1 MILLKTMNM
10 EKTLKQFLFAV
21 MGILMF
27 ASGCADEDVTGQ
39 FNVTVSAVYM
49 IPTAEVATTTG
60 TVPVDANIYKLGD
73 EITLI
78 GNTGNLARTNVNGPF
93 FAGWG
98 VPGLAANL
106 AHPGGTVVTIPRTLP
121 SSTYTITP
129 KWGYKVTYNGNGSD
143 GGAEPAEGI
152 FVNTASVTVAGLGT
166 LTRAG
171 YTFTGWNTAANG
183 SGTARAAGSNFTM
196 GTANVTLYAQWQPD

>member
-1 MILLKTMNM
+1 MNM
-10 EKTLKQFLFAV
+10 EKMLKQFLFAV

-73 EITLI
+73 DITLI
-78 GNTGNLARTNVNGPF
+78 GNTGNLARTNGPF

-98 VPGLAANL
+98 VPGLAANV
-106 AHPGGTVVTIPRTLP
+106 AHPGGTVVTIPSTLP

-129 KWGYKVTYNGNGSD
+129 KWGYKVIYNGNGSD
-143 GGAEPAEGI
+143 GGVEPAEGI
-152 FVNTASVTVAGLGT
+152 FVNNASVTVAGLGT